1 VKFVK
6 VIFVGLFALTAT
18 LSARTFQVESFRLAP
33 IQVGAFAALPYIEG
47 EPDAMIKLP
56 DEIYY
61 TGDNVYND
69 DGEHQTKEVSVA
81 AGEMAVYHL
90 RIQSDADHPR
100 KPDNIKVK
108 GTGSDSGWV
117 ITYYDGTSGGADIT
131 DQVTITGWST
141 GILEQGKYE
150 NMRLEVTPPAD
161 APAGSAYEVL
171 VTAQSGNLPDR
182 EDVVKAV
189 TTVSGSTAADEVSA
203 PVTPVTY
210 SLDAAHT
217 PAGEVEIVYSL
228 AADGEVRLA
237 VYDVTGRAVRELASG
252 KNRAGTYT
260 LHWDGRNDQ
269 GARLP
274 RGVYFV
280 NLKAGAY
287 TATRKLIVVH

>member
-1 VKFVK
+1 MKFVK
-6 VIFVGLFALTAT
+6 VLFVGLFALTAT
-18 LSARTFQVESFRLAP
+18 FGARTFQVESFRFVP
-33 IQVGAFAALPYIEG
+33 IQMGAFAALPYIEG

-69 DGEHQTKEVSVA
+69 DGEHQTKEASVA

-189 TTVSGSTAADEVSA
+189 TTVSGTAATAEN
-203 PVTPVTY
+203 PTPATY
-210 SLDAAHT
+210 SLDAALT
-217 PAGEVEIVYSL
+217 PAGQVEIVYSL
-228 AADGEVRLA
+228 AADGGVRLA
-237 VYDVTGRAVRELASG
+237 VHDVTGRVVRELASG
-252 KNRAGTYT
+252 KSRAGTHSLTYDC
-260 LHWDGRNDQ
+260 DG
-269 GARLP
+269 LP
-274 RGVYFV
+274 SGVYFV